1 MNSWTKLMTAFATSF
16 TLVLGPSAASAD
28 GNLVIYHWFEYIT
41 QELLDKFTEETR
53 IEVTMDTYDSN
64 EAMLASLKAGGMG
77 TYDVAVPGDYMV
89 AIMANEGLLD
99 TIGESELSNK
109 GNISP
114 EWADPAF
121 DPGRMHSIPYQWGS
135 TSFMV
140 DTAVYDGNIDTTD
153 ILFSPPEELS
163 GRINML
169 DSQGEVLAMAS
180 LHLGIPQCSQDR
192 EQLSA
197 LNGMLQE
204 AKGHWASFNSDTAK
218 EVLVSGDVAVGQI
231 YDGFGAKARS
241 ERASL
246 KYAFPKQGYVAW
258 MDSVVLLRDAPNR
271 DSAIAF
277 MDFLLEPENI
287 AAVSNFARYG
297 AGVKGVEPYLDPE
310 LATLP
315 EANPPAGAG
324 PAVFIE
330 VCDEETQAVYDQIWT
345 NLKK

>member
-1 MNSWTKLMTAFATSF
+1 MNSWTGMTAVCATAM
-16 TLVLGPSAASAD
+16 TLASGPSTASAE

-41 QELLDKFTEETR
+41 QDLLDKFTEETG

-99 TIGESELSNK
+99 TIGEGELRNK
-109 GNISP
+109 GMILP

-121 DPGRMHSIPYQWGS
+121 DPGRTHSIPYQWGS

-140 DTAVYDGNIDTTD
+140 DTAIYGGNIDTTD
-153 ILFSPPEELS
+153 ILFNPPAELS
-163 GRINML
+163 GKINML

-192 EQLSA
+192 EQLRA
-197 LNGMLQE
+197 LDDMLQG
-204 AKGHWASFNSDTAK
+204 AKEHWASFNSDTAK
-218 EVLVSGDVAVGQI
+218 EVLVSGDVSVGQI
-231 YDGFGAKARS
+231 YDGFGAKARG
-241 ERASL
+241 EKPSL

-258 MDSVVLLRDAPNR
+258 MDNVVLLKDAPNR

-297 AGVKGVEPYLDPE
+297 SGVSGVESFLDPE